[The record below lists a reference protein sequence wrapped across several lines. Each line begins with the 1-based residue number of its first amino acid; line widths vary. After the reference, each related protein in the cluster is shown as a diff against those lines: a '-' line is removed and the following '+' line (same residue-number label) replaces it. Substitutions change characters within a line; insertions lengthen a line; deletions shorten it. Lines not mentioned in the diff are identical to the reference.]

1 MQDIVKIF
9 HDFSQTQS
17 WIFSYGNQ
25 ANQNLLQSNL
35 DTNQVYFLLD
45 PVRRLKAF
53 SEFGGSGYK
62 SFEGS
67 FLLVVK
73 SNIDQLYFESLEE
86 GKYGQNIEPL
96 LRLKLPKLENELN
109 CSDYR
114 IDAWNIID
122 VTDIFDINLDG
133 IIVNYK
139 ISVL

>member
-1 MQDIVKIF
+1 MQDIVKF
-9 HDFSQTQS
+9 FYDFSQTKN

-25 ANQNLLQSNL
+25 ANQNLLQSDL
-35 DTNQVYFLLD
+35 ATNQVYFLLD

-67 FLLVVK
+67 FLLVKK
-73 SNIDQLYFESLEE
+73 SKIDQLYFQSLSA
-86 GKYGQNIEPL
+86 GKYGQNIEPM
-96 LRLKLPKLENELN
+96 LRLRLPQLEDELN

-114 IDAWNIID
+114 IDSWSIID